1 MAETLRSRL
10 KRAFNVFAN
19 GDQSEEIHHIYGGY
33 ASSLRPD
40 RPRFSRGNERSI
52 VTAIFNRIA
61 LDVASIDIRHV
72 DLDEEGRYLS
82 DRPSRLNNCL
92 TVEANIDQ
100 TSRAFLQDIV
110 MSLMDEGCIAV
121 VPVDTYD
128 DPTKTES
135 YDIISMRVAKI
146 VKWYPQHVTVR
157 LYDDRDGQHKE
168 ITIRKSL
175 VAIIENPLYAVVN
188 EPNSTLQRL
197 VRKLSLLD
205 QVDSETAS
213 GKLNMII
220 QLPYTIKSEAR
231 RKQADERRAAIED
244 QIAHSPY
251 GIAYADATEH
261 ITQLNRS
268 LDNNLLSQI
277 EYLTDQLYGQLGLT
291 KEIMNGTANEQDML
305 NYQNR
310 TTEPIIA
317 AIADEF
323 KRKFLTKTGRTQG
336 QSIEYFRDPFRL
348 MPVSQIAEI
357 ADKFVRNTI
366 MTPNEMRQKIGMKPA
381 ADPNADQLRNPNISA
396 SAEEIQAMNDN
407 AGLNLDSDEYE
418 TYGQEEDDW
427 DQVFGT
433 SVSDIQ

>member
-10 KRAFNVFAN
+10 KRVFNVFAN
-19 GDQSEEIHHIYGGY
+19 GDQLEETPHIYGGY

-61 LDVASIDIRHV
+61 LDVAAIDIRHV
-72 DLDEEGRYLS
+72 HLDEEGRYLS
-82 DRPSRLNNCL
+82 DRPSRLNDCL

-100 TSRAFLQDIV
+100 TSRAFIQDIV

-128 DPTKTES
+128 DPMQTES

-146 VKWYPQHVTVR
+146 VKWYPQHVRVR

-197 VRKLSLLD
+197 IRKLSLLD
-205 QVDSETAS
+205 QVDSESAS

-220 QLPYTIKSEAR
+220 QLPYTIRSEAR
-231 RKQADERRAAIED
+231 RKQADERRAVIED

-381 ADPNADQLRNPNISA
+381 SDPNADQLRNPNISA
-396 SAEEIQAMNDN
+396 SAEEVQAMNTNNED
-407 AGLNLDSDEYE
+407 GQTIDVQDSGDQ
-418 TYGQEEDDW
+418 TGSIW
-427 DQVFGT
+427 DQVIGT

>member
-121 VPVDTYD
+121 IPVDTYD
-128 DPTKTES
+128 DPIQTES

-310 TTEPIIA
+310 TIEPIIA

-366 MTPNEMRQKIGMKPA
+366 MTPNEMRQKIGMKPVDNPM
-381 ADPNADQLRNPNISA
+381 ADELRNPNLSA
-396 SAEEIQAMNDN
+396 SDEEIKAIK
-407 AGLNLDSDEYE
+407 
-418 TYGQEEDDW
+418 
-427 DQVFGT
+427 GT
-433 SVSDIQ
+433 GSEAVSDIEDNTSEPDLTTILNTDV

>member
-1 MAETLRSRL
+1 MAETIRSRL

-19 GDQSEEIHHIYGGY
+19 GDREAEIPYIYGGY
-33 ASSLRPD
+33 AASLRPD
-40 RPRFSRGNERSI
+40 RPRFGHGNERSI

-61 LDVASIDIRHV
+61 LDVAAIDIRHV
-72 DLDEEGRYLS
+72 YLDEGGRYLS
-82 DRPSRLNNCL
+82 DNNTKLNNCL

-100 TSRAFLQDIV
+100 TSRAFIQDIV
-110 MSLMDEGCIAV
+110 MSLMDEGCVAV
-121 VPVDTYD
+121 VPVETYD
-128 DPTKTES
+128 NPIKTDS

-146 VKWYPQHVTVR
+146 VKWYPQHVRVK
-157 LYDDRDGQHKE
+157 LYDDRDGQYKE
-168 ITIRKSL
+168 ITLRKSM

-197 VRKLSLLD
+197 IRKLSLLD
-205 QVDSETAS
+205 QVDSESAS

-220 QLPYTIKSEAR
+220 QLPYTIKSELR
-231 RKQADERRAAIED
+231 KKQAEERRAAIED

-268 LDNNLLSQI
+268 LDNNLLTQI
-277 EYLTDQLYGQLGLT
+277 EYLTDQLYSQLGLT

-366 MTPNEMRQKIGMKPA
+366 MTPNEMRQKIGMKPVDNPM
-381 ADPNADQLRNPNISA
+381 ADELRNPNLSA
-396 SAEEIQAMNDN
+396 SAEEMQAIK
-407 AGLNLDSDEYE
+407 
-418 TYGQEEDDW
+418 
-427 DQVFGT
+427 GT
-433 SVSDIQ
+433 GSEAVSDIEDNTSEPDLATILNTDV

>member
-1 MAETLRSRL
+1 MAETIRSRL

-19 GDQSEEIHHIYGGY
+19 GDREAETPYIYGGY
-33 ASSLRPD
+33 AASLRPD
-40 RPRFSRGNERSI
+40 RPRFGHGNERSI

-61 LDVASIDIRHV
+61 LDVAAIDIRHV
-72 DLDEEGRYLS
+72 YLDEGGRYLS
-82 DRPSRLNNCL
+82 DNNTKLNNCL

-100 TSRAFLQDIV
+100 TSRAFIQDIV
-110 MSLMDEGCIAV
+110 MSLMDEGCVAV
-121 VPVDTYD
+121 VPVETYD
-128 DPTKTES
+128 NPIKTDS

-146 VKWYPQHVTVR
+146 VKWYPQHVRVK
-157 LYDDRDGQHKE
+157 LYDDRDGQYKE
-168 ITIRKSL
+168 ITLRKSM

-197 VRKLSLLD
+197 IRKLSLLD
-205 QVDSETAS
+205 HVDSESAS

-220 QLPYTIKSEAR
+220 QLPYTIKSELR
-231 RKQADERRAAIED
+231 KKQAEERRAEIED

-268 LDNNLLSQI
+268 LDNNLLTQI
-277 EYLTDQLYGQLGLT
+277 EYLTDQLYSQLGLT

-366 MTPNEMRQKIGMKPA
+366 MTPNEMRQKIGMKPVDNPM
-381 ADPNADQLRNPNISA
+381 ADELRNPNLSA
-396 SAEEIQAMNDN
+396 SAEEMQAIK
-407 AGLNLDSDEYE
+407 
-418 TYGQEEDDW
+418 
-427 DQVFGT
+427 GT
-433 SVSDIQ
+433 GSEAVSDIEDNTSEPDLTTILNTDV

>member
-1 MAETLRSRL
+1 MAETIRSRL

-19 GDQSEEIHHIYGGY
+19 GDQAEEPRYIYGGY

-220 QLPYTIKSEAR
+220 QLPYTIRSEAR

-407 AGLNLDSDEYE
+407 AGSNLDPDESE
-418 TYGQEEDDW
+418 TDDQEENAW

>member
-1 MAETLRSRL
+1 MAETIRSRL

-128 DPTKTES
+128 DPIQTES

-146 VKWYPQHVTVR
+146 VKWYPQHITVR

-291 KEIMNGTANEQDML
+291 KDIMNGTANEQDML

-310 TTEPIIA
+310 TIEPIIA

-366 MTPNEMRQKIGMKPA
+366 MTPNEMRQKIGMKPVDNPM
-381 ADPNADQLRNPNISA
+381 ADELRNPNLSA
-396 SAEEIQAMNDN
+396 SDEEIKAIK
-407 AGLNLDSDEYE
+407 
-418 TYGQEEDDW
+418 
-427 DQVFGT
+427 GT
-433 SVSDIQ
+433 GSEAVSDIEDNTSEPDLTTILNTDV

>member
-33 ASSLRPD
+33 ASPLRPD

-128 DPTKTES
+128 DPIQTES

-291 KEIMNGTANEQDML
+291 KDIMNGTANEQDML

-310 TTEPIIA
+310 TIEPIIA

-366 MTPNEMRQKIGMKPA
+366 MTPNEMRQKIGMKPVDNPM
-381 ADPNADQLRNPNISA
+381 ADELRNPNLSA
-396 SAEEIQAMNDN
+396 SDEEIKAIKGNGSE
-407 AGLNLDSDEYE
+407 A
-418 TYGQEEDDW
+418 
-427 DQVFGT
+427 
-433 SVSDIQ
+433 VSDIEDNTSEPDLTTILNADV

>member
-1 MAETLRSRL
+1 MPETIRSRL

-19 GDQSEEIHHIYGGY
+19 GDQEEQHISYYGGY
-33 ASSLRPD
+33 ATSLRPD
-40 RPRFSRGNERSI
+40 RPRFSKGNERSI

-61 LDVASIDIRHV
+61 LDVAAIDIRHV
-72 DLDEEGRYLS
+72 NLDEEGRYLS
-82 DRPSRLNNCL
+82 DRPSKLNNCL
-92 TVEANIDQ
+92 TIEANLDQ
-100 TSRAFLQDIV
+100 TSRSFIQDIV
-110 MSLMDEGCIAV
+110 MSMLDEGCVAV
-121 VPVDTYD
+121 VPVETYD
-128 DPTKTES
+128 DPTQTDS
-135 YDIISMRVAKI
+135 YDIISMRVGKV
-146 VKWYPQHVTVR
+146 VKWYPEHVRVR
-157 LYDDRDGQHKE
+157 LYDDRDGQFKE
-168 ITIRKSL
+168 VTIRKSI

-197 VRKLSLLD
+197 IRKLALLD

-220 QLPYTIKSEAR
+220 QLPYTIKTEAR

-261 ITQLNRS
+261 ITQLNKS

-381 ADPNADQLRNPNISA
+381 SDPNADQLRNPNISA
-396 SAEEIQAMNDN
+396 STEEIQAMNKETN
-407 AGLNLDSDEYE
+407 TPEESNSVLDRN
-418 TYGQEEDDW
+418 
-427 DQVFGT
+427 
-433 SVSDIQ
+433 VSDI

>member
-1 MAETLRSRL
+1 MAETIRSRL

-19 GDQSEEIHHIYGGY
+19 GDHAEEPRYIYGGY

-146 VKWYPQHVTVR
+146 VKWYPQHITVR
-157 LYDDRDGQHKE
+157 LYDDSDGQHKE

-407 AGLNLDSDEYE
+407 AGSRFDPDESE
-418 TYGQEEDDW
+418 TDDQEENAW

>member
-1 MAETLRSRL
+1 MAETFRSRL

-72 DLDEEGRYLS
+72 DLDEEGRYLF

-121 VPVDTYD
+121 VPIDTYD

-205 QVDSETAS
+205 QVDSENAS

-310 TTEPIIA
+310 TIEPIIA

-407 AGLNLDSDEYE
+407 AGSNLDPDESE
-418 TYGQEEDDW
+418 TDDQEENAW

>member
-1 MAETLRSRL
+1 MAETIRSRL

-82 DRPSRLNNCL
+82 DRSSRLNNCL

-128 DPTKTES
+128 DPTKTDS

-310 TTEPIIA
+310 TIEPIIA

-366 MTPNEMRQKIGMKPA
+366 MTPNEMRQKIGMKPVDNPM
-381 ADPNADQLRNPNISA
+381 ADELRNPNLSA
-396 SAEEIQAMNDN
+396 SDEEIKAIK
-407 AGLNLDSDEYE
+407 
-418 TYGQEEDDW
+418 
-427 DQVFGT
+427 GT
-433 SVSDIQ
+433 GSEAVSDIEDNTSEPDLTTILNTDV

>member
-1 MAETLRSRL
+1 MAETIRSRL

-146 VKWYPQHVTVR
+146 VKWYPQHITVR

-396 SAEEIQAMNDN
+396 SAEEIQAMNYN
-407 AGLNLDSDEYE
+407 AGSSLDPDESE
-418 TYGQEEDDW
+418 TDGQEENDW

>member
-1 MAETLRSRL
+1 MAETIRSRL

-19 GDQSEEIHHIYGGY
+19 GDQAEEPRYIYGGY

-357 ADKFVRNTI
+357 TDKFVRNTI

-407 AGLNLDSDEYE
+407 AGSNLDPDESE
-418 TYGQEEDDW
+418 VDDQEENAW

>member
-1 MAETLRSRL
+1 MAETFRSRL

-128 DPTKTES
+128 DPTQTES

-407 AGLNLDSDEYE
+407 AGSNLDPDESE
-418 TYGQEEDDW
+418 TDGQEENDW

>member
-1 MAETLRSRL
+1 MAETIRSRL
-10 KRAFNVFAN
+10 KRAFSAFTNDAQNDFKVE
-19 GDQSEEIHHIYGGY
+19 QYGGY

-52 VTAIFNRIA
+52 VTAIYNRIA
-61 LDVASIDIRHV
+61 LDVAAIDIRHV
-72 DLDEEGRYLS
+72 RLDEEGRYLEDVDS
-82 DRPSRLNNCL
+82 NLNSCL
-92 TVEANIDQ
+92 SLEANIDQ
-100 TSRAFLQDIV
+100 TSRAFIQDIV
-110 MSLMDEGCIAV
+110 MSMMDEGCIAV
-121 VPVDTYD
+121 VPTDTTAN
-128 DPTKTES
+128 PNLTES
-135 YDIISMRVAKI
+135 YDVCTMRVGRI
-146 VKWYPQHVTVR
+146 VKWFPEHVRIR
-157 LYDDRDGQHKE
+157 LYNDRTGQYQE
-168 ITIRKSL
+168 ITVLKST
-175 VAIIENPLYAVVN
+175 VAVIENPLYAVVN
-188 EPNSTLQRL
+188 EPNSTMQRL
-197 VRKLSLLD
+197 IRKLSLLD

-268 LDNNLLSQI
+268 LDNNLLTQI

-317 AIADEF
+317 SIADEF
-323 KRKFLTKTGRTQG
+323 KRKFLSKTARTKG

-381 ADPNADQLRNPNISA
+381 SDPNADQLRNPNISA
-396 SAEEIQAMNDN
+396 SSEDIQAMNGQTNEYD
-407 AGLNLDSDEYE
+407 DSE
-418 TYGQEEDDW
+418 TDDT
-427 DQVFGT
+427 Q
-433 SVSDIQ
+433 

>member
-1 MAETLRSRL
+1 MSETIRSRL
-10 KRAFNVFAN
+10 KRAFSVFSKD
-19 GDQSEEIHHIYGGY
+19 DQNDYRVAWTSGY

-40 RPRFSRGNERSI
+40 RPRLSRGNERSI
-52 VTAIFNRIA
+52 VTSIFNRIA
-61 LDVASIDIRHV
+61 LDVAAIDLRHV
-72 DLDEEGRYLS
+72 KLDEEGRYLEDVAS
-82 DRPSRLNNCL
+82 DLNRCL
-92 TVEANIDQ
+92 TIEANIDQ
-100 TSRAFLQDIV
+100 TARAFMHDIV
-110 MSLMDEGCIAV
+110 LSMLDEGCIAV
-121 VPVDTYD
+121 VATDTTRD
-128 DPTKTES
+128 AAQTES
-135 YDIISMRVAKI
+135 YDVCTMRVGKI
-146 VKWYPQHVTVR
+146 MKWYPEHVRVR
-157 LYDDRDGQHKE
+157 LYNDRTGQHQE
-168 ITIRKSL
+168 VTLHKST

-197 VRKLSLLD
+197 IRKLALLD
-205 QVDSETAS
+205 QVDSESAS

-220 QLPYTIKSEAR
+220 QLPYTIKSELR
-231 RKQADERRAAIED
+231 KKQAEERRAAIED

-268 LDNNLLSQI
+268 LDNNLLTQI

-310 TTEPIIA
+310 TTEPIVA

-323 KRKFLTKTGRTQG
+323 KRKFLSKTARTQG

-381 ADPNADQLRNPNISA
+381 SDPNADQLRNPNISA
-396 SAEEIQAMNDN
+396 SSEDIQAMNGQTN
-407 AGLNLDSDEYE
+407 EYNDSE
-418 TYGQEEDDW
+418 TDDT
-427 DQVFGT
+427 Q
-433 SVSDIQ
+433 

>member
-1 MAETLRSRL
+1 MSETIRSRL
-10 KRAFNVFAN
+10 KRAFSVFSKN
-19 GDQSEEIHHIYGGY
+19 DQNDYRVAWTSGY

-40 RPRFSRGNERSI
+40 RPRLSRGNERSI

-61 LDVASIDIRHV
+61 LDVAAIDLRHV
-72 DLDEEGRYLS
+72 RLDREGRYLEDVYS
-82 DRPSRLNNCL
+82 DLNQCL
-92 TVEANIDQ
+92 TIEANIDQ
-100 TSRAFLQDIV
+100 TARAFMHDIV
-110 MSLMDEGCIAV
+110 LSMLDEGCIAV
-121 VPVDTYD
+121 VATDTTRD
-128 DPTKTES
+128 AAQTES
-135 YDIISMRVAKI
+135 YDVCTMRVGKI
-146 VKWYPQHVTVR
+146 VKWYPEYIRVR
-157 LYDDRDGQHKE
+157 LYNDRTGQHQE
-168 ITIRKSL
+168 VTLHKST

-197 VRKLSLLD
+197 IRKLALLD
-205 QVDSETAS
+205 QVDSESAS

-244 QIAHSPY
+244 QIAHSQY

-268 LDNNLLSQI
+268 LDNNLLTQI

-310 TTEPIIA
+310 TTEPIVA

-323 KRKFLTKTGRTQG
+323 KRKFLSKTARTQG

-396 SAEEIQAMNDN
+396 SSEDIQAMNGQTN
-407 AGLNLDSDEYE
+407 EYNDSE
-418 TYGQEEDDW
+418 TDDT
-427 DQVFGT
+427 Q
-433 SVSDIQ
+433 

>member
-1 MAETLRSRL
+1 MAETIRSRL
-10 KRAFNVFAN
+10 KRAFSAFTNDAQNDFKVE
-19 GDQSEEIHHIYGGY
+19 QYGGY

-52 VTAIFNRIA
+52 VTAIYNRIA
-61 LDVASIDIRHV
+61 LDVAAIDIRHV
-72 DLDEEGRYLS
+72 RLDEEGRYLEDVDS
-82 DRPSRLNNCL
+82 NLNSCL
-92 TVEANIDQ
+92 SLEANIDQ
-100 TSRAFLQDIV
+100 TSRAFIQDIV
-110 MSLMDEGCIAV
+110 MSMMDEGCIAV
-121 VPVDTYD
+121 VPTDTTAN
-128 DPTKTES
+128 PSLTES
-135 YDIISMRVAKI
+135 YDVCTMRVGRI
-146 VKWYPQHVTVR
+146 VKWFPEHVRVR
-157 LYDDRDGQHKE
+157 LYNDRIGQYQE
-168 ITIRKSL
+168 IIVLKST

-188 EPNSTLQRL
+188 EPNSTMQRL
-197 VRKLSLLD
+197 IRKLSLLD
-205 QVDSETAS
+205 QVDNETAS

-231 RKQADERRAAIED
+231 RKQAEERRVAIED
-244 QIAHSPY
+244 QIANSPY

-268 LDNNLLSQI
+268 LDNNLLTQI

-396 SAEEIQAMNDN
+396 SSEDVKAMNGQTN
-407 AGLNLDSDEYE
+407 EYNDSE
-418 TYGQEEDDW
+418 TDDT
-427 DQVFGT
+427 Q
-433 SVSDIQ
+433 

>member
-1 MAETLRSRL
+1 MAETIRSRL

-128 DPTKTES
+128 DPIQTES

-157 LYDDRDGQHKE
+157 LYDDHDGQHKE

-291 KEIMNGTANEQDML
+291 KDIMNGTANEQDML

-310 TTEPIIA
+310 TIEPIIA

-366 MTPNEMRQKIGMKPA
+366 MTPNEMRQKIGMKPVDNPM
-381 ADPNADQLRNPNISA
+381 ADELRNPNLSA
-396 SAEEIQAMNDN
+396 SDEEIKAIK
-407 AGLNLDSDEYE
+407 
-418 TYGQEEDDW
+418 
-427 DQVFGT
+427 GT
-433 SVSDIQ
+433 GSEAVSDIEDNTSEPDLTTILNADV

>member
-128 DPTKTES
+128 DPTKTDS

-381 ADPNADQLRNPNISA
+381 SDPNADQLRNPNISA

-407 AGLNLDSDEYE
+407 AGLNLDPDESE
-418 TYGQEEDDW
+418 TDGQEENEW

>member
-33 ASSLRPD
+33 MSSLRPD

-128 DPTKTES
+128 DPTQTES

-197 VRKLSLLD
+197 VRKLSRLD

-291 KEIMNGTANEQDML
+291 KEIMNGTSNEQDML

-310 TTEPIIA
+310 TIEPIIA

-366 MTPNEMRQKIGMKPA
+366 MTPNEMRQKIGMKPVDNPM
-381 ADPNADQLRNPNISA
+381 ADELRNPNLSA
-396 SAEEIQAMNDN
+396 SDEEIKAIK
-407 AGLNLDSDEYE
+407 
-418 TYGQEEDDW
+418 
-427 DQVFGT
+427 GT
-433 SVSDIQ
+433 GSEAVSDIEDNTSESDLTTILNTDV

>member
-1 MAETLRSRL
+1 MAETIRSRL
-10 KRAFNVFAN
+10 KRAFSAFTNDAQNDFKVE
-19 GDQSEEIHHIYGGY
+19 QYGGY

-52 VTAIFNRIA
+52 VTAIYNRIA
-61 LDVASIDIRHV
+61 LDVAAIDIRHV
-72 DLDEEGRYLS
+72 RLDEEGRYLEDVDS
-82 DRPSRLNNCL
+82 NLNSCL
-92 TVEANIDQ
+92 SLEANIDQ
-100 TSRAFLQDIV
+100 TSRAFIQDIV
-110 MSLMDEGCIAV
+110 MSMMDEGCIAV
-121 VPVDTYD
+121 VPTDTTAN
-128 DPTKTES
+128 PNLTES
-135 YDIISMRVAKI
+135 YDVCTMRVGRI
-146 VKWYPQHVTVR
+146 VKWFPEHVRIR
-157 LYDDRDGQHKE
+157 LYNDRTGQYQE
-168 ITIRKSL
+168 ITVLKST

-188 EPNSTLQRL
+188 EPNSTMQRL
-197 VRKLSLLD
+197 IRKLSLLD

-231 RKQADERRAAIED
+231 RKQADERRVAIED

-268 LDNNLLSQI
+268 LDNNLLTQI

-317 AIADEF
+317 SIADEF
-323 KRKFLTKTGRTQG
+323 KRKFLSKTARTKG

-381 ADPNADQLRNPNISA
+381 SDPNADQLRNPNISA
-396 SAEEIQAMNDN
+396 SSEDIQAMNEQTN
-407 AGLNLDSDEYE
+407 EYNDSE
-418 TYGQEEDDW
+418 TDDT
-427 DQVFGT
+427 Q
-433 SVSDIQ
+433 

>member
-381 ADPNADQLRNPNISA
+381 ADPNADQLRNKNITA
-396 SAEEIQAMNDN
+396 SAEEIKAMNGN
-407 AGLNLDSDEYE
+407 AGSNIDPDEYE
-418 TYGQEEDDW
+418 TYGQEENEW

>member
-317 AIADEF
+317 AIAYEF

-407 AGLNLDSDEYE
+407 AGSSLYPDESE
-418 TYGQEEDDW
+418 TDGQEENAW

>member
-1 MAETLRSRL
+1 MAETIRSRL

-128 DPTKTES
+128 DPIQTES

-291 KEIMNGTANEQDML
+291 KDIMNGTANEQDML

-310 TTEPIIA
+310 TIEPIIA

-366 MTPNEMRQKIGMKPA
+366 MTPNEMRQKIGMKPVDNPM
-381 ADPNADQLRNPNISA
+381 ADELRNPNLSA
-396 SAEEIQAMNDN
+396 SDEEIKAIK
-407 AGLNLDSDEYE
+407 
-418 TYGQEEDDW
+418 
-427 DQVFGT
+427 GT
-433 SVSDIQ
+433 GSEAVSDIEDNTSEPDLTTILNADV

>member
-33 ASSLRPD
+33 MSSLRPD

-128 DPTKTES
+128 DPTQTES

-291 KEIMNGTANEQDML
+291 KEIMNGTSNEQDML

-310 TTEPIIA
+310 TIEPIIA

-366 MTPNEMRQKIGMKPA
+366 MTPNEMRQKIGMKPVDNPM
-381 ADPNADQLRNPNISA
+381 ADELRNPNLSA
-396 SAEEIQAMNDN
+396 SDEEIKAIK
-407 AGLNLDSDEYE
+407 
-418 TYGQEEDDW
+418 
-427 DQVFGT
+427 GT
-433 SVSDIQ
+433 GSEAVSDIEDNTSESDLTTILNTDV

>member
-1 MAETLRSRL
+1 MAETIRSRL

-128 DPTKTES
+128 DPIQTES

-231 RKQADERRAAIED
+231 RKQADERRAVIED

-310 TTEPIIA
+310 TIEPIIA

-366 MTPNEMRQKIGMKPA
+366 MTPNEMRQKIGMKPVDNPM
-381 ADPNADQLRNPNISA
+381 ADELRNPNLSA
-396 SAEEIQAMNDN
+396 SDEEIKAIK
-407 AGLNLDSDEYE
+407 
-418 TYGQEEDDW
+418 
-427 DQVFGT
+427 GT
-433 SVSDIQ
+433 GSEAVSDIEDNTSEPDLTTILNTDV

>member
-1 MAETLRSRL
+1 MAETIRSRL

-128 DPTKTES
+128 DPIQTES

-291 KEIMNGTANEQDML
+291 KDIMNGTANEQDML

-310 TTEPIIA
+310 TIEPIIA

-366 MTPNEMRQKIGMKPA
+366 MTPNEMRQKIGMKPVDNPM
-381 ADPNADQLRNPNISA
+381 ADELRNPNLSA
-396 SAEEIQAMNDN
+396 SDEEIKAIK
-407 AGLNLDSDEYE
+407 
-418 TYGQEEDDW
+418 
-427 DQVFGT
+427 GT
-433 SVSDIQ
+433 GSEAVSDIEDNTSEPDLITILNADV

>member
-1 MAETLRSRL
+1 MAETIRSRL

-128 DPTKTES
+128 DPIQTES

-291 KEIMNGTANEQDML
+291 KDIMNGTANEQDML

-310 TTEPIIA
+310 TIEPIIA

-366 MTPNEMRQKIGMKPA
+366 MTPNEMRQKIGMKPVDNPM
-381 ADPNADQLRNPNISA
+381 ADELRNPNLSA
-396 SAEEIQAMNDN
+396 SDEEIKAIK
-407 AGLNLDSDEYE
+407 
-418 TYGQEEDDW
+418 
-427 DQVFGT
+427 GT
-433 SVSDIQ
+433 GSEAVSDIEDNTSEPDLTTILNTDV

>member
-33 ASSLRPD
+33 MSSLRPD

-128 DPTKTES
+128 DPTQTES

-175 VAIIENPLYAVVN
+175 VSIIENPLYAVVN

-291 KEIMNGTANEQDML
+291 KEIMNGTSNEQDML

-310 TTEPIIA
+310 TIEPIIA

-366 MTPNEMRQKIGMKPA
+366 MTPNEMRQKIGMKPVDNPM
-381 ADPNADQLRNPNISA
+381 ADELRNPNLSA
-396 SAEEIQAMNDN
+396 SDEEIKAIK
-407 AGLNLDSDEYE
+407 
-418 TYGQEEDDW
+418 
-427 DQVFGT
+427 GT
-433 SVSDIQ
+433 GSEAVSDIEDNTSESDLTTILNTDV

>member
-1 MAETLRSRL
+1 MAETIRSRL
-10 KRAFNVFAN
+10 KRAFSAFTNDAQNDFKVE
-19 GDQSEEIHHIYGGY
+19 QYGGY

-52 VTAIFNRIA
+52 VTAIYNRIA
-61 LDVASIDIRHV
+61 LDVAAIDIRHV
-72 DLDEEGRYLS
+72 RLDEEGRYLEDVDS
-82 DRPSRLNNCL
+82 NLNSCL
-92 TVEANIDQ
+92 SLEANIDQ
-100 TSRAFLQDIV
+100 TSRAFIQDIV
-110 MSLMDEGCIAV
+110 MSMMDEGCIAV
-121 VPVDTYD
+121 VPTDTTAN
-128 DPTKTES
+128 PNLTES
-135 YDIISMRVAKI
+135 YDVCTMRVGRI
-146 VKWYPQHVTVR
+146 VKWFPEHVRVR
-157 LYDDRDGQHKE
+157 LYNDRTGQYQE
-168 ITIRKSL
+168 ITVLKST

-188 EPNSTLQRL
+188 EPNSTMQRL
-197 VRKLSLLD
+197 IRKLSLLD

-268 LDNNLLSQI
+268 LDNNLLAQI

-317 AIADEF
+317 SIADEF
-323 KRKFLTKTGRTQG
+323 KRKFLSKTARTKG

-381 ADPNADQLRNPNISA
+381 SDPNADQLRNPNISA
-396 SAEEIQAMNDN
+396 SSEDIQAMNGQTN
-407 AGLNLDSDEYE
+407 EYNDSE
-418 TYGQEEDDW
+418 TDDT
-427 DQVFGT
+427 Q
-433 SVSDIQ
+433 

>member
-1 MAETLRSRL
+1 MAETIRSRL

-33 ASSLRPD
+33 MSSLRPD

-128 DPTKTES
+128 DPTQTES

-310 TTEPIIA
+310 TIEPIIA

-366 MTPNEMRQKIGMKPA
+366 MTPNEMRQKIGMKPVDNPM
-381 ADPNADQLRNPNISA
+381 ADELRNPNLSA
-396 SAEEIQAMNDN
+396 SDEEIKAIK
-407 AGLNLDSDEYE
+407 
-418 TYGQEEDDW
+418 
-427 DQVFGT
+427 GT
-433 SVSDIQ
+433 GSEAVSDIEDNTSEPDLTTILNTDV

>member
-1 MAETLRSRL
+1 MAETIRSRL

-72 DLDEEGRYLS
+72 DLDGEGRYLS

-128 DPTKTES
+128 DPIQTES

-291 KEIMNGTANEQDML
+291 KDIMNGTANEQDML

-310 TTEPIIA
+310 TIEPIIA

-366 MTPNEMRQKIGMKPA
+366 MTPNEMRQKIGMKPVDNPM
-381 ADPNADQLRNPNISA
+381 ADELRNPNLSA
-396 SAEEIQAMNDN
+396 SDEEIKAIK
-407 AGLNLDSDEYE
+407 
-418 TYGQEEDDW
+418 
-427 DQVFGT
+427 GT
-433 SVSDIQ
+433 GSEAVSDIEDNTSEPDLTTILNTDV

>member
-1 MAETLRSRL
+1 MAETIRSRL

-128 DPTKTES
+128 DPIKTES

-291 KEIMNGTANEQDML
+291 KDIMNGTANEQDML

-310 TTEPIIA
+310 TIEPIIA

-366 MTPNEMRQKIGMKPA
+366 MTPNEMRQKIGMKPVDNPM
-381 ADPNADQLRNPNISA
+381 ADELRNPNLSA
-396 SAEEIQAMNDN
+396 SDEEIKAIK
-407 AGLNLDSDEYE
+407 
-418 TYGQEEDDW
+418 
-427 DQVFGT
+427 GT
-433 SVSDIQ
+433 GSEAVSDIEDNTSEPDLTTILNADV

>member
-1 MAETLRSRL
+1 MAETIRSRL

-19 GDQSEEIHHIYGGY
+19 GDQETEASYNYGGY

-40 RPRFSRGNERSI
+40 RPRFTRGNERSI

-61 LDVASIDIRHV
+61 LDVAAIDIRHV

-82 DRPSRLNNCL
+82 DRASLLNNCL

-100 TSRAFLQDIV
+100 TSRSFIQDIV
-110 MSLMDEGCIAV
+110 MSMMDEGCVAV
-121 VPVDTYD
+121 VPVETNY
-128 DPTKTES
+128 DPTKTDS
-135 YDIISMRVAKI
+135 YDVISMRVGKI
-146 VKWYPQHVTVR
+146 IKWYPQHIRVR
-157 LYDDRDGQHKE
+157 LYDDRDGQYKE
-168 ITIRKSL
+168 VTVRKST

-197 VRKLSLLD
+197 IRKLALLD

-268 LDNNLLSQI
+268 LDNNLLTQI

-381 ADPNADQLRNPNISA
+381 SDPNADQLRNPNISA
-396 SAEEIQAMNDN
+396 SSEDIQAMNGQTN
-407 AGLNLDSDEYE
+407 EYNDSE
-418 TYGQEEDDW
+418 TDDT
-427 DQVFGT
+427 Q
-433 SVSDIQ
+433 

>member
-1 MAETLRSRL
+1 MAETIRSRL

-40 RPRFSRGNERSI
+40 RSRFSRGNERSI

-72 DLDEEGRYLS
+72 YLDEEGRYLS

-128 DPTKTES
+128 DPTKTDS

-205 QVDSETAS
+205 QVDIETAS

-366 MTPNEMRQKIGMKPA
+366 MTPNEMRQKIGMKPVDNPM
-381 ADPNADQLRNPNISA
+381 ADELRNPNISA

-407 AGLNLDSDEYE
+407 AGSNLDPDESE
-418 TYGQEEDDW
+418 TDGKEENEW

>member
-407 AGLNLDSDEYE
+407 AGLNLDSDESE

>member
-1 MAETLRSRL
+1 MAETIRSRL
-10 KRAFNVFAN
+10 KRAFSVFSKD
-19 GDQSEEIHHIYGGY
+19 DQNDYRVDWTSGY

-40 RPRFSRGNERSI
+40 RPRLSRGNERSI

-61 LDVASIDIRHV
+61 LDVAAIDLRHV
-72 DLDEEGRYLS
+72 RLDEEGRYLEDIAS
-82 DRPSRLNNCL
+82 DLNQCL
-92 TVEANIDQ
+92 TIEANIDQ
-100 TSRAFLQDIV
+100 TARAFMHDIV
-110 MSLMDEGCIAV
+110 LSMLDEGCIAV
-121 VPVDTYD
+121 VATDTTRD
-128 DPTKTES
+128 AAQTES
-135 YDIISMRVAKI
+135 YDVCTMRVGKI
-146 VKWYPQHVTVR
+146 VKWYPEYVRVR
-157 LYDDRDGQHKE
+157 LYNDRTGQHQE
-168 ITIRKSL
+168 VALHKST
-175 VAIIENPLYAVVN
+175 VAIIENPLYAVIN

-197 VRKLSLLD
+197 IRKLALLD
-205 QVDSETAS
+205 QVDSESAS

-251 GIAYADATEH
+251 GIAYVDATEH
-261 ITQLNRS
+261 VTQLNRS
-268 LDNNLLSQI
+268 LDNNLLTQI

-310 TTEPIIA
+310 TIEPIVA

-323 KRKFLTKTGRTQG
+323 KRKFLSKTARTQG

-381 ADPNADQLRNPNISA
+381 SDPNADQLRNPNISA
-396 SAEEIQAMNDN
+396 SSEEIQAMNSNTENVKDGSI
-407 AGLNLDSDEYE
+407 ADLN
-418 TYGQEEDDW
+418 
-427 DQVFGT
+427 
-433 SVSDIQ
+433 VSDIE